1 MALRYSAAKLLLL
14 KTRST
19 PSCISA
25 IKSNGL
31 LRRPRAM
38 TGAFFGDGTD
48 RWVCPN
54 DRNLTLRAKLNTGWS
69 MRTAQTNSQRRRD
82 TLTVEE
88 QEAIQDVMRKAECI
102 NVVEKTRIGWLVKR
116 LENMQR
122 KAIGD
127 GLDHCLLCGEQIG
140 FLRSTGALCETCQ
153 KNVCTKCG
161 VKTMSRQHGS
171 LWLCKICSEQRE
183 VWKRSG
189 AWFFNKMPNYLIPSK
204 TLPSRSS
211 GPHSWISKAEG
222 SSLPE
227 NRIMPMNLNHAY
239 GHGKVTSYDSNS
251 ESESSMEGDA
261 LGDGPKQVKK
271 TQSDSGSSVEGG
283 IRGIAVSGALSVSSS
298 LTDDRPGS
306 GGAATGHAGAQGTT
320 THNSDGGGG

>member
-1 MALRYSAAKLLLL
+1 
-14 KTRST
+14 
-19 PSCISA
+19 
-25 IKSNGL
+25 
-31 LRRPRAM
+31 M

-271 TQSDSGSSVEGG
+271 TQSDSAASPMTVLGAEVQRLVTQVPRGQPHTIRMVE
-283 IRGIAVSGALSVSSS
+283 AVSGRATVAWRWQNGFS
-298 LTDDRPGS
+298 LFRTS
-306 GGAATGHAGAQGTT
+306 GACDASCNPTFFSAVRYVKSAH
-320 THNSDGGGG
+320 